1 MAKEGIGSFSSM
13 EEVYC
18 RHDPVSGRVK
28 CFFRKRHD
36 VIRSPRLLGFDA
48 CMHEHLEGHHYRG
61 HGAREDSILVRQAF
75 TRASHECS
83 RLVREE
89 GLPSDAHR

>member
-18 RHDPVSGRVK
+18 RHDPVSGREK
-28 CFFRKRHD
+28 CFYRRRHNR
-36 VIRSPRLLGFDA
+36 IRSLRLERFES
-48 CMHEHLEGHHYRG
+48 CMRSHLEGQEYRG

-83 RLVREE
+83 RLVHEE
-89 GLPSDAHR
+89 GLPSDGRR